1 MKEPRWL
8 DQRVVLLLHS
18 ESLAEH
24 GGSSGMRDQGLC
36 ESALARPRNL
46 FAHEPDADIAQLA
59 AAYGFG
65 LARNHAFVDGNK
77 RIAFIAVTLFL
88 RLNGFRLVSEH
99 VDKIRTMINVAAEKI
114 QEAEFA
120 DWIRAHSNRSS

>member
-8 DQRVVLLLHS
+8 DSRVLVLLHS

-24 GGSSGMRDQGLC
+24 GGSSGMRDQGLF
-36 ESALARPRNL
+36 ESALARPRHL
-46 FAHEPDADIAQLA
+46 FAYEPDSDTGRLA

-99 VDKIRTMINVAAEKI
+99 VDKIRTMIAVAAGEI
-114 QEAEFA
+114 PEDEIA
-120 DWIRAHSNRSS
+120 DWIRNHSVRVR